1 MVEWKK
7 RRFWNERRFRNINNK
22 TYIEQIMTIFIYW
35 LVGFIIFNLLF
46 GAATFNL
53 YKLAGKKSWEAFVPF
68 LNIWRGLDII
78 QRPKWWIILFYI
90 PIVGPIFWL
99 ILLVDLA
106 DSFGKIEIK
115 DKVIMVL
122 TLGLYTFY
130 LNYVEKPKY
139 IGPEKRKSTI
149 VSALI
154 FAIVLATLI
163 HNWFVQ
169 PMIVPTGSMENTIK
183 IGDALFVE
191 KVSYGARVPLTPFGI
206 PYSEFINRDMFID
219 KARLPYMRLPGW
231 RDLKSND
238 IVVFNYPTDSVYS
251 AIDRKDAYVK
261 RLVGM
266 PGDTLKISNGVLYVN
281 GKKFI
286 PKRDAL
292 VQHRYQVI
300 TKAPF
305 SDKLL
310 YDDYGLLPHD
320 YRLQNISNQFVY
332 VFEGLSDP
340 IVSSFRKNT
349 NVLSVEQI
357 SRHLNDKAEYIRKD
371 GTIDSTYTIF
381 PVNKPWNEDQYGPLY
396 IPKKGD
402 VVEINKETLP
412 QYINL
417 IRKYEQNKLVVD
429 STNGKFEVMINGE
442 KTNKYTIQQDYFFMM
457 GDNRNQ
463 SLDGRFFGY
472 VPEDHIIGRP
482 ILIWMNANGMFEP
495 APRKFLWE
503 RAFTSINNDNP
514 DKKSYGI
521 YVLFALILWIGYDFY
536 KDRKRRKENKK
547 FD

>member
-1 MVEWKK
+1 MDLLV
-7 RRFWNERRFRNINNK
+7 
-22 TYIEQIMTIFIYW
+22 YW
-35 LVGFIIFNLLF
+35 LIGFIFFNLIF

-53 YKLAGKKSWEAFVPF
+53 YKAAGKKSWEAFVPF
-68 LNIWRGLDII
+68 LNIWKGLDII
-78 QRPKWWIILFYI
+78 QRPKWWIILFYL

-99 ILLVDLA
+99 IFFVDLG
-106 DSFGKIEIK
+106 DSFGKIETK

-122 TLGLYTFY
+122 TLGLYCFF
-130 LNYVEKPKY
+130 LNYSEKPKY

-149 VSALI
+149 VSALL

-206 PYSEFINRDMFID
+206 PYSEFINRKLFINE
-219 KARLPYMRLPGW
+219 ARLPYMRLPGW
-231 RDLKSND
+231 RDIKSND
-238 IVVFNYPTDSVYS
+238 IVVFNYPTDSAFT

-266 PGDTLKISNGVLYVN
+266 PGETVKVSNGVLYVN
-281 GKKFI
+281 DKKFM
-286 PKRDAL
+286 PKLDAL

-310 YDDYGLLPHD
+310 YDDFGLIRTD
-320 YRLQNISNQFVY
+320 YRVDNVNNQFVY

-340 IVSSFRKNT
+340 IVRAFKTNT

-357 SRHLNDKAEYIRKD
+357 SRPVGEKAERIRLN

-402 VVEINKETLP
+402 VVKLDKESLP
-412 QYINL
+412 QYINV
-417 IRKYEQNKLVVD
+417 IRKYEHNDLKID
-429 STNGKFEVMINGE
+429 SANGKYEIFINGE
-442 KTNKYTIQQDYFFMM
+442 KANQYTIKQDYFFMM

-463 SLDGRFFGY
+463 SLDARFFGY

-482 ILIWMNANGMFEP
+482 VLIWMNANGMFEQ
-495 APRKFLWE
+495 APKKFIWS

-521 YVLFALILWIGYDFY
+521 YVLIALIGWLGYDFY
-536 KDRKRRKENKK
+536 KDRKRKKADKK